1 MEKLIDVYEKR
12 QPYNYEAKYYDMEYE
27 NRVVR
32 ETMRCFVR
40 EKFEADVSRHRWKHH
55 HTKRDSP
62 EEEERN
68 SSDVD
73 C

>member
-40 EKFEADVSRHRWKHH
+40 EKFVAEQKEKHGE
-55 HTKRDSP
+55 KR
-62 EEEERN
+62 RA
-68 SSDVD
+68 
-73 C
+73 